1 MKTLTIFLITQN
13 ISTFKSFSKKI
24 YNLRKV
30 KSRTVETKKRK
41 PFVDNTA
48 YKLFNKQIGQLDN
61 EYNKLSNAE
70 KNKFLSRYNISDLFL
85 DDYDY
90 IMWLVGVTTIT
101 RRKCA
106 TNFAAR

>member
-1 MKTLTIFLITQN
+1 M
-13 ISTFKSFSKKI
+13 
-24 YNLRKV
+24 
-30 KSRTVETKKRK
+30 
-41 PFVDNTA
+41 DNTA

-90 IMWLVGVTTIT
+90 IMWLVGVTTI
-101 RRKCA
+101 RR
-106 TNFAAR
+106 

>member
-1 MKTLTIFLITQN
+1 M
-13 ISTFKSFSKKI
+13 
-24 YNLRKV
+24 
-30 KSRTVETKKRK
+30 
-41 PFVDNTA
+41 DNTA

-90 IMWLVGVTTIT
+90 IM
-101 RRKCA
+101 
-106 TNFAAR
+106 